1 MMLTFAEASADGTLD
16 ALLDKKLEE
25 AYPDVRKK
33 NSAQFQSSTG
43 AWRPLAEVKD
53 NVGAYLYADLL
64 KSIEISAKE
73 TGVDWPSPA
82 GNARFSEPLE
92 LYAQHRLQPHVQEAL
107 DAISRGDGEE
117 GWIAGDSSVRISE
130 QWRLVKREK
139 EMTRSQVQALHLAQ
153 LFELPVSTWSSVVA
167 LQPNRWGFVRT
178 LEKKK
183 DEKSDTEALVK
194 AGQERLGNEAK
205 RAALQALLTD
215 IAAKKAIVFAPSD
228 HAEKML

>member
-1 MMLTFAEASADGTLD
+1 
-16 ALLDKKLEE
+16 
-25 AYPDVRKK
+25 
-33 NSAQFQSSTG
+33 
-43 AWRPLAEVKD
+43 
-53 NVGAYLYADLL
+53 
-64 KSIEISAKE
+64 
-73 TGVDWPSPA
+73 
-82 GNARFSEPLE
+82 
-92 LYAQHRLQPHVQEAL
+92 
-107 DAISRGDGEE
+107 
-117 GWIAGDSSVRISE
+117 
-130 QWRLVKREK
+130 
-139 EMTRSQVQALHLAQ
+139 LAQ